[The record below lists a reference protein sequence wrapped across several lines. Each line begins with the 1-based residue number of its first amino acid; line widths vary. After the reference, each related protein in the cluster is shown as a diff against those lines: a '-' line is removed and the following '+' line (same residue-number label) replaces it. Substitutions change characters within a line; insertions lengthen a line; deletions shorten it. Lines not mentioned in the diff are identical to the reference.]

1 MQFKIANILVIT
13 CIAAVILGAFLFT
26 PIIAAVFIAIALMV
40 ISPSIWIAGIVF
52 ARGLLR
58 GFFIGGV
65 AAGFIAHVVALYYL
79 MLVGFS
85 SSNLGESDTEARVM
99 LLAIWSAPGII
110 AFIGGGL
117 GSLTQWAVTPPKPAV
132 ATTKSEIPPTTSV
145 LDSSTSDNCPTA
157 QSLPGNL
164 DTSASTGHPLS

>member
-1 MQFKIANILVIT
+1 MQFKIASVLVIT

-26 PIIAAVFIAIALMV
+26 PIIAAVFIAITLMV
-40 ISPSIWIAGIVF
+40 ISPSIWITGIVF

-65 AAGFIAHVVALYYL
+65 AAGFIAHVVGLYYL
-79 MLVGFS
+79 ILVGFS

-99 LLAIWSAPGII
+99 LLAIWSAPGVL

-117 GSLTQWAVTPPKPAV
+117 GSLTQWAVTPPKPKV
-132 ATTKSEIPPTTSV
+132 AGCTTGESPTTQSPR
-145 LDSSTSDNCPTA
+145 DNLVA
-157 QSLPGNL
+157 
-164 DTSASTGHPLS
+164 SASTEHPLS